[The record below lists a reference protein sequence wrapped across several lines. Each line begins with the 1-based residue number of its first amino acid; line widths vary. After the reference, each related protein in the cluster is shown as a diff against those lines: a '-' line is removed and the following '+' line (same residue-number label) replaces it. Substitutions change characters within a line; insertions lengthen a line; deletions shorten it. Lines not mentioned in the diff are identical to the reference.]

1 MRPQTTKMKNFLR
14 NLVETAVQ
22 GAALIGL
29 WWLCDAAVR
38 AAGLPIPG
46 GVAGMVVLLA
56 LLASGLLPVGC
67 LRLGAKG
74 LLNHMLLFFVPA
86 AVVLRDHT
94 ELLGST
100 GLKVLAVIVVGILS
114 VMAGTALA
122 VELHI
127 RLRSRHVR

>member
-1 MRPQTTKMKNFLR
+1 MRPQTPKMKNFLR
-14 NLVETAVQ
+14 NLIETAAQ

-46 GVAGMVVLLA
+46 GVAGMAVLLA
-56 LLASGLLPVGC
+56 LLASGALPVGC

-86 AVVLRDHT
+86 AVTLRDHP

-100 GLKVLAVIVVGILS
+100 GFKLLAVIVVGILS